1 MIVRIVKMHFKGGHV
16 ETFLEIFH
24 QHKNAIRGV
33 KGCTHLEL
41 LRDVQNP
48 LSYTTLSYWENER
61 DLDVYRNSALFRDVW
76 ARVKV
81 LFSGP
86 TLALS
91 LEKIEEL

>member
-1 MIVRIVKMHFKGGHV
+1 MHFKGGHV

-24 QHKNAIRGV
+24 QHKNAIRAV

-81 LFSGP
+81 LFGSP